1 MNSFKVDVLNTGLI
15 VISFILAY
23 FLPFEL
29 FLFSYAVLGPLHYF
43 TEINWIKEKNYFV
56 DNKFWIYIIC
66 AFCFI
71 ITLPTL
77 INLPFFE
84 TLKTNALVQSIRYI
98 ILKYDSGLFFLAI
111 VIAFAFLMFKK
122 RTTQYLVILFGIII
136 AFLLRN
142 VSQAII
148 LFGVFLPTII
158 HVYLFTLLFMWYGN
172 LKTKER
178 IGYFNILLLALVPVI
193 ISFLVIDG
201 KSYHFSDTV
210 KQIFVGNNFHTMNA
224 NIYKLLGLSDGTKF
238 FFYESVDLKVQM
250 FIAFAYTYHYLNW
263 FSKTTVIGWHKR
275 LTQKRTVVILILWI
289 ASVGL
294 YFYNYTVGLIMLL
307 FLSMIHVFMEFPLNI
322 ISVKTIAKSF
332 YKKTG

>member
-1 MNSFKVDVLNTGLI
+1 MNSFKVDILNTGLI
-15 VISFILAY
+15 IVAFILAY

-56 DNKFWIYIIC
+56 DNKFWIYIIGI
-66 AFCFI
+66 FCFI

-84 TLKTNALVQSIRYI
+84 EIGNNEFIQFLRYI
-98 ILKYDSGLFFLAI
+98 ILKYDSGLFFLAL

-122 RTTQYLVILFGIII
+122 KKIQYWVIAFGIVI

-148 LFGVFLPTII
+148 LFSVFLPTII

-178 IGYFNILLLALVPVI
+178 VGYFNIILLVLVPII
-193 ISFLVIDG
+193 ISALTIDA
-201 KSYHFSDTV
+201 KSYHFSDSI
-210 KQIFVGNNFHTMNA
+210 KQIFTENNFNIINV

-238 FFYESVDLKVQM
+238 FFYESIDLKVQM
-250 FIAFAYTYHYLNW
+250 FISFAYTYHYLNW

-275 LTQKRTVVILILWI
+275 LTQKRTVVIIVLWV
-289 ASVGL
+289 ASVAL
-294 YFYNYTVGLIMLL
+294 YFYNYRVGLIMLL

-322 ISVKTIAKSF
+322 ISIKTIAKSF
-332 YKKTG
+332 YKKT

>member
-1 MNSFKVDVLNTGLI
+1 MNSFKVDILNTGLI
-15 VISFILAY
+15 IVAFILAY

-56 DNKFWIYIIC
+56 DNKFWIYIIGL
-66 AFCFI
+66 FCLV

-77 INLPFFE
+77 ISLPFFE
-84 TLKTNALVQSIRYI
+84 GISNNESIQYIRYT
-98 ILKYDSGLFFLAI
+98 ILRYDSGLFFLAL
-111 VIAFAFLMFKK
+111 VIAFAFLMFKNK
-122 RTTQYLVILFGIII
+122 TTQYVVIAFGLTI

-142 VSQAII
+142 VTQAMI
-148 LFGVFLPTII
+148 LFSVFLPTII
-158 HVYLFTLLFMWYGN
+158 HVYVFTLLFMWYGN
-172 LKTKER
+172 LKTRAR
-178 IGYFNILLLALVPVI
+178 IGYFNIVLLALVPII
-193 ISFLVIDG
+193 ISVLTIDAR
-201 KSYHFSDTV
+201 SYHFSDTI
-210 KQIFVGNNFHTMNA
+210 KQIFAENNFNVINV

-275 LTQKRTVVILILWI
+275 LTQKRTVVIIVLWL
-289 ASVGL
+289 ASVAL
-294 YFYNYTVGLIMLL
+294 YFYSYRVGLIMLL

-322 ISVKTIAKSF
+322 ISIKTIAKSF
-332 YKKTG
+332 YKKT

>member
-56 DNKFWIYIIC
+56 DNKLWIYIIC
-66 AFCFI
+66 VFCFI
-71 ITLPTL
+71 ITLPTI

-84 TLKTNALVQSIRYI
+84 TIKDNEFVQSLRYLF
-98 ILKYDSGLFFLAI
+98 LKYDSGLFFLAL
-111 VIAFAFLMFKK
+111 VIAFAFLMFKNK
-122 RTTQYLVILFGIII
+122 KTQYLVIVFGVVI

-142 VSQAII
+142 VSHAII
-148 LFGVFLPTII
+148 LFSVFLPTII

-178 IGYFNILLLALVPVI
+178 IGYFNIILLVLVPIVI
-193 ISFLVIDG
+193 SVLTIDA
-201 KSYHFSDTV
+201 KSYHFSDSI
-210 KQIFVGNNFHTMNA
+210 KQIFTENNFYVINV

-238 FFYESVDLKVQM
+238 FFYEAVDLKVQI

-275 LTQKRTVVILILWI
+275 LTQKRTMVILLLWG
-289 ASVGL
+289 ASVAL
-294 YFYNYTVGLIMLL
+294 YFYSYKVGLIMLL
-307 FLSMIHVFMEFPLNI
+307 LLSMIHVFMEFPLNI
-322 ISVKTIAKSF
+322 ISIKTIAKSF
-332 YKKTG
+332 YKKS